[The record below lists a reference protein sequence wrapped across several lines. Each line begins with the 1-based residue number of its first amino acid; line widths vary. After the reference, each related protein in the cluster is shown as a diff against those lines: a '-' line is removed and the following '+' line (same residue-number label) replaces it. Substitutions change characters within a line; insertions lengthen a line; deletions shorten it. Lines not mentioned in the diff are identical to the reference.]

1 MNIYKKLFMDRM
13 DSENVKYT
21 DTDENALKIVFNGE
35 NLSTIPVHAIF
46 DDDGDVQFRCW
57 NIANFKDKMPA
68 GLVACNKLNTKYRW
82 MKFYID
88 KDYDLIASIDAT
100 AIEANTGDVCMVTL
114 SRMISII
121 DDSYPIFMKA
131 LWS

>member
-1 MNIYKKLFMDRM
+1 MNAYKKLFMDRM
-13 DSENVKYT
+13 DSEGIKYT

-35 NLSTIPVHAIF
+35 NLQTIPVHVIF
-46 DDDGDVQFRCW
+46 DEDGDAVFRCW

-88 KDYDLIASIDAT
+88 KDYDLIASIDT
-100 AIEANTGDVCMVTL
+100 TMIEENTGNVCMVSL

-131 LWS
+131 LWN